1 MAGLMGG
8 DFGTEEFN
16 QVLSTQL
23 DALAISPQVKQD
35 IIPALLGIAKLAKV
49 QSQCA
54 SVSTSFLQPTV
65 SEPEPEPELMDSN
78 AEASYQIRQRPLL
91 PPKQGLR
98 VLLGVTPHS
107 SDPSQSRVTV
117 PALPTVP
124 SLSQQSLPF
133 LDTQWLQYLVSQ
145 VLKSQE
151 PLVLYEVSSAPLA
164 PHLPHASPA
173 PAAWLCIY
181 FDFALTLVTQ
191 SDLVSA
197 PLNGSATITTRT
209 RKVRNKAEDLSS
221 GQNGIP
227 NAGDAS
233 AQ

>member
-1 MAGLMGG
+1 MTPSSLDGSP
-8 DFGTEEFN
+8 TP
-16 QVLSTQL
+16 STRIVFP
-23 DALAISPQVKQD
+23 IS
-35 IIPALLGIAKLAKV
+35 LHSL
-49 QSQCA
+49 
-54 SVSTSFLQPTV
+54 
-65 SEPEPEPELMDSN
+65 
-78 AEASYQIRQRPLL
+78 PL
-91 PPKQGLR
+91 KQGLR
-98 VLLGVTPHS
+98 VLLGVAPHS
-107 SDPSQSRVTV
+107 SDPSRSRVTV
-117 PALPTVP
+117 PASPTVP

-151 PLVLYEVSSAPLA
+151 PPVLYEVLSAPLT
-164 PHLPHASPA
+164 PRLPHASPT

-197 PLNGSATITTRT
+197 PLNGSATITTCT
-209 RKVRNKAEDLSS
+209 RKVRNKAEDLGS

-227 NAGDAS
+227 NTGDAS